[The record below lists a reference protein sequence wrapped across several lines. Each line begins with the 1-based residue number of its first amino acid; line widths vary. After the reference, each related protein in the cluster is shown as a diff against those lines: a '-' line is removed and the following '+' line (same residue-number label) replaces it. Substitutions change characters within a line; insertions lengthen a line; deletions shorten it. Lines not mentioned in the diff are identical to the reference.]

1 MRLRFSQTVN
11 NLVVF
16 CCSRPFIHTFGVFVT
31 RRPFDQVAM
40 SIGVPNL
47 PVRLLGFLPG
57 LTTPGGVTHQA
68 IDDVALMRSIPNM
81 RILEV
86 GDATEIESVL
96 DIANSIDGPV
106 YIRMLRGE
114 VPRLFPQHS
123 QMKLGVARLLSDS
136 SSCLSRDSDVAIVTC
151 GICTEEALKARDMIQ
166 SSDVS
171 ILHVHLSTLIP
182 FPADVIMSACNMV
195 KFGIITMENH
205 SIVGGV
211 GSAVAEVLAEHAVPK
226 PLIRLGVSSGT
237 YCHGAS
243 REYLVRENGFDA
255 FALIRAIERLVHRT
269 LTDDWV
275 VGAGNG
281 SHSIPRDDPANRTE
295 RPEDL

>member
-1 MRLRFSQTVN
+1 
-11 NLVVF
+11 
-16 CCSRPFIHTFGVFVT
+16 
-31 RRPFDQVAM
+31 M

-86 GDATEIESVL
+86 GDATEVESVL
-96 DIANSIDGPV
+96 DVANSIDGPV
-106 YIRMLRGE
+106 YIRMLRGD

-123 QMKLGVARLLSDS
+123 QMKFGVARVLSNNY
-136 SSCLSRDSDVAIVTC
+136 SCLSRDSDVAIITS
-151 GICTEEALKARDMIQ
+151 GICTEEALKARSMIQ
-166 SSDVS
+166 SSDVTV
-171 ILHVHLSTLIP
+171 LHVHLSTLIP
-182 FPADVIMSACNMV
+182 FPTDVILSACNMT

-211 GSAVAEVLAEHAVPK
+211 GSAVAEVLAEHAVSK
-226 PLIRLGVSSGT
+226 PLIRLGVPNGT

-243 REYLVRENGFDA
+243 REYLMRENGFDA
-255 FALIRAIERLVHRT
+255 SALIRAIEK
-269 LTDDWV
+269 LTHQLLTQNWLE
-275 VGAGNG
+275 GTGNG
-281 SHSIPRDDPANRTE
+281 SHSCARNNDHAGKTE